1 MNNNNNTSYVGL
13 SFLDVLLVVF
23 IALKIAKVIDWSWWL
38 VLLPL
43 WIQIGLV
50 LIIIIVIYIISKI

>member
-1 MNNNNNTSYVGL
+1 MNNNNTSYTGL

-23 IALKIAKVIDWSWWL
+23 IALKIAKVISWPWWL

-50 LIIIIVIYIISKI
+50 IIIMIVIYIISKI

>member
-1 MNNNNNTSYVGL
+1 MNNKNNTSYTGL

-23 IALKIAKVIDWSWWL
+23 IALKIAKVINWSWWL
-38 VLLPL
+38 VFLPL

-50 LIIIIVIYIISKI
+50 IIMMIVISIISKI

>member
-1 MNNNNNTSYVGL
+1 MNNNNNTSYAGL

-38 VLLPL
+38 VFLPL

-50 LIIIIVIYIISKI
+50 IIMMIVIYIISKI

>member
-1 MNNNNNTSYVGL
+1 MNNNNNTSYTGL

-23 IALKIAKVIDWSWWL
+23 IALKIAKVINWSWWL

-50 LIIIIVIYIISKI
+50 IIIMIVIYIISKI

>member
-1 MNNNNNTSYVGL
+1 MNNNNTSYTGL

-23 IALKIAKVIDWSWWL
+23 IALKIAKVIIWSWWL

-43 WIQIGLV
+43 WIQIGL
-50 LIIIIVIYIISKI
+50 IIIIMIVIYIISKI

>member
-1 MNNNNNTSYVGL
+1 MNNNNNTSYTGL

-23 IALKIAKVIDWSWWL
+23 IALKIAKVISWSWWL

-50 LIIIIVIYIISKI
+50 IIIMIVIYIISKI

>member
-1 MNNNNNTSYVGL
+1 MNNNNNTSYTGL

-23 IALKIAKVIDWSWWL
+23 IALKIAKVINWSWWL
-38 VLLPL
+38 VFLPL

-50 LIIIIVIYIISKI
+50 IIIMIVIYIISKI

>member
-1 MNNNNNTSYVGL
+1 MNNNNTSYTGL

-23 IALKIAKVIDWSWWL
+23 IALKIAKVISWSWWL

-50 LIIIIVIYIISKI
+50 IIIMIVIYIISKI

>member
-1 MNNNNNTSYVGL
+1 MNNNNNTSYAGL

>member
-1 MNNNNNTSYVGL
+1 MNNNNTSYTGL

-23 IALKIAKVIDWSWWL
+23 IALKIAKVISWSWWL

-50 LIIIIVIYIISKI
+50 IIIIIVIYIISKI

>member
-1 MNNNNNTSYVGL
+1 MNNNNNTSYTGL

-23 IALKIAKVIDWSWWL
+23 IALKIAKVINWSWWL
-38 VLLPL
+38 VFLPL

-50 LIIIIVIYIISKI
+50 IIMMIVISIISKI

>member
-1 MNNNNNTSYVGL
+1 MNNNNTSYTGL

-23 IALKIAKVIDWSWWL
+23 IALKIAKVISWSWWL

-50 LIIIIVIYIISKI
+50 IIMMIVIYIVSKI

>member
-1 MNNNNNTSYVGL
+1 MNNNNNTSYAGL

-23 IALKIAKVIDWSWWL
+23 IALKIAKVINWSWWL
-38 VLLPL
+38 VFLPL

-50 LIIIIVIYIISKI
+50 IIMMIVIYIISKI

>member
-1 MNNNNNTSYVGL
+1 MNNNNSTSYTGL

-23 IALKIAKVIDWSWWL
+23 IALKIAKVISWSWWL
-38 VLLPL
+38 VFLPL

-50 LIIIIVIYIISKI
+50 IIMMIIIFIISKI

>member
-1 MNNNNNTSYVGL
+1 MNNNNNTSYAGL

-23 IALKIAKVIDWSWWL
+23 IALKIAKVISWSWWL

-43 WIQIGLV
+43 WIQIGL
-50 LIIIIVIYIISKI
+50 IIIIMIVIYIISKI

>member
-1 MNNNNNTSYVGL
+1 MNNNNNTSYTGL

-23 IALKIAKVIDWSWWL
+23 IALKIAKVINWSWWL
-38 VLLPL
+38 VFLPL

-50 LIIIIVIYIISKI
+50 IIMMIVIYIISKI

>member
-1 MNNNNNTSYVGL
+1 MNNNNTSYAGL

-50 LIIIIVIYIISKI
+50 IIIIIVIYIISKI

>member
-1 MNNNNNTSYVGL
+1 MNNNNNTSYAGL

-43 WIQIGLV
+43 WIQIGLI

>member
-1 MNNNNNTSYVGL
+1 MNNNNNTSYAGL

-50 LIIIIVIYIISKI
+50 IIIIIVIYIISKI

>member
-23 IALKIAKVIDWSWWL
+23 IALKIAKVINWSWWL
-38 VLLPL
+38 VFLPL

-50 LIIIIVIYIISKI
+50 IIIMIVIYIISKI

>member
-1 MNNNNNTSYVGL
+1 MNNNNTSYTGL

-23 IALKIAKVIDWSWWL
+23 IALKIAKVISWSWWL
-38 VLLPL
+38 VFLPL

-50 LIIIIVIYIISKI
+50 IIMMIVIYIISKI

>member
-50 LIIIIVIYIISKI
+50 IIIMIVIYIISKI